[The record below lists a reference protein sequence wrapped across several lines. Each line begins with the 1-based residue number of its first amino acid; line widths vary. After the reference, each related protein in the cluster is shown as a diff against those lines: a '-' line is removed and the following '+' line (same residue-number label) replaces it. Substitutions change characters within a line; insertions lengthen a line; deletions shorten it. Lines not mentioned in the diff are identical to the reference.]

1 MPPHALPKKSDGSC
15 QAEFGGCMHRNV
27 ADDDCS
33 DDSGSERSSTS
44 NQKDGKFCDCC
55 YCELFGH
62 NAVRSHH
69 ALSNFS

>member
-1 MPPHALPKKSDGSC
+1 
-15 QAEFGGCMHRNV
+15 MHRNV

-62 NAVRSHH
+62 NAVRCCH